1 MESRLVK
8 LKSDFNNVIN
18 VRNSVK
24 NVFEILQ
31 IRINRLSQI
40 YAEFIKNNRS
50 ELFVFGLDS
59 FHFQSKLIDIEYD
72 DMKRLFLAI
81 SNRMYCEYFKLHK
94 MIVEYISES
103 INDKKHSDH
112 IKVNNFPVYK
122 DLEPYKE
129 YKFEIILDIHENIL
143 NLLGVLISILNNKEN
158 ELSIHETKK
167 NIGLNIDNFITSF
180 NFNINVMREKIIMF
194 IAYVEF
200 FHKMHSKYLKRFS
213 NKIQLMYTHINNDI
227 KFDDSVEISK
237 NKKKELIDDF
247 MTNNVDKNLLR
258 ELKVSIGSETNSEV
272 SSEGGKSN
280 GSPYSFTVENVNNMV
295 LNQYSKNNLINDEI
309 IGTEKKD
316 LKKIFQK
323 NVHKVTNILQLCKP
337 KNNKVFEPK
346 ISNEEL
352 DNMFY
357 GIEQSC
363 DQIINNNSEHSTMSR
378 NNTISTDIIDYCEQ
392 PSENIQI
399 IYDDKNN
406 DIFKSDTPITNLTT
420 DKIVDEKPNLSLILP
435 EETNKET
442 IVYSDVTPVIVSI
455 SNQKKKKNKKKK
467 K

>member
-40 YAEFIKNNRS
+40 YTEFIKNNRS

-94 MIVEYISES
+94 MIVEYIAES
-103 INDKKHSDH
+103 INDKKNADH

-309 IGTEKKD
+309 IGAEKKD

-363 DQIINNNSEHSTMSR
+363 DQIINDNSEHSNISR

-392 PSENIQI
+392 PRENIQI

-406 DIFKSDTPITNLTT
+406 DIFKSDTPVNNLVA
-420 DKIVDEKPNLSLILP
+420 DKIIDEKPNLSLILP
-435 EETNKET
+435 EETEISVLPNAFT
-442 IVYSDVTPVIVSI
+442 NN

>member
-94 MIVEYISES
+94 MIVEYIAES
-103 INDKKHSDH
+103 INDKKNADH

-309 IGTEKKD
+309 IGAEKKD

-363 DQIINNNSEHSTMSR
+363 DQIINDNSEHSNISR

-392 PSENIQI
+392 PRENIQI

-406 DIFKSDTPITNLTT
+406 DIFKSDTPVNNLVA
-420 DKIVDEKPNLSLILP
+420 DKIIDEKPNLSLILP
-435 EETNKET
+435 EETEISVLPHAIESN
-442 IVYSDVTPVIVSI
+442 

>member
-94 MIVEYISES
+94 MIVEYIAES
-103 INDKKHSDH
+103 INDKKNADH

-309 IGTEKKD
+309 IGAEKKD

-392 PSENIQI
+392 PRENIQI

-406 DIFKSDTPITNLTT
+406 DIFKSDTPITNLTA
-420 DKIVDEKPNLSLILP
+420 DKIVNEKPNLSLILP

-442 IVYSDVTPVIVSI
+442 IVYSNVTPAIVSN